1 MLNLDII
8 IEAVRENNFKSK
20 QQLADFLN
28 TSKLELNSAL
38 DAFNLPNTISKL
50 KYMIQLQ
57 DYGIPLEKDWLVKQ
71 YVQSSRSLLD
81 LEKELGVPPRFL
93 EKLCKYH
100 NISKRYKYSF
110 NKDKLY
116 NLNDPNVWYLAGL
129 IATDGC
135 IDKFANRISIGLVGD
150 SEKSLLQD
158 ISNYFEDSHGV
169 SIIYKL
175 DKSGEKN
182 YKVYNICFSD
192 KNIKSFFRDNF
203 NIYRTE
209 ESSKTFS
216 LGFPKFFPNDE
227 CKKAYVLGCFDGDGC
242 ITHLNRNNP
251 SAGLLTASK
260 DFVLGLSNLLES
272 SLDIN
277 TNFSEAHYFSIS
289 IGVSDGLEKF
299 LDWMYSYNGFRLDRK
314 YKKYIKVKD
323 IVCSTVNTK

>member
-1 MLNLDII
+1 MLNLDTL
-8 IEAVRENNFKSK
+8 IEAVQKNNFKSK

-28 TSKLELNSAL
+28 ISKLELNKAL
-38 DAFNLPNTISKL
+38 DMFNLPNTISKL
-50 KYMIQLQ
+50 KYMVQLR

-169 SIIYKL
+169 FTIYRL
-175 DKSGEKN
+175 DKSGKKN

-192 KNIKSFFRDNF
+192 KNIKSFFKDNF

-216 LGFPKFFPNDE
+216 LGFPKFFPNDT
-227 CKKAYVLGCFDGDGC
+227 CKKAYVLGCFDGDGW
-242 ITHLNRNNP
+242 ITHLNCNNP

-272 SLDIN
+272 SLGIN
-277 TNFSEAHYFSIS
+277 TNFNESHYFSIS